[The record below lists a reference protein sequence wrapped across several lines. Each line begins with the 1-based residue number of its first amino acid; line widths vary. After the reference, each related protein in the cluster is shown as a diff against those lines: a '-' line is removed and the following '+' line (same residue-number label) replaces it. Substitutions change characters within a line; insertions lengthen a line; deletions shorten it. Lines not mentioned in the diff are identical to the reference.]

1 MADGSALIAA
11 LRAGTPAA
19 LKQASGPQ
27 TLSYPWMARTEGPLV
42 IPTRKAPVS
51 PTPSSPT
58 PSSPTPS
65 VPVPFITVPSV
76 PTSVI
81 QQAVYTP
88 PTETEPG
95 MYGIPNQPIQQT
107 DWDKLNADY
116 ANMYNQALQSGI
128 TNEQWAQTP
137 VFENWKQTVLGGV
150 SRTDDPNKLKS
161 DISALSS
168 PEALNNPIYGD
179 WFKQLLATEQERL
192 NMLNNLNYSYPSNV
206 D

>member
-1 MADGSALIAA
+1 MADGSSLIAA

-42 IPTRKAPVS
+42 MPTRNI
-51 PTPSSPT
+51 PSSPSPAIPAPPIPA
-58 PSSPTPS
+58 PSIPKPS
-65 VPVPFITVPSV
+65 IP
-76 PTSVI
+76 
-81 QQAVYTP
+81 QAVYTP

-95 MYGIPNQPIQQT
+95 IYGIPNQPIEQT
-107 DWDKLNADY
+107 DWDRLNADY
-116 ANMYNQALQSGI
+116 ANMYNQALQTGMS
-128 TNEQWAQTP
+128 EQQWAQTP

-161 DISALSS
+161 DIAALST
-168 PEALNNPIYGD
+168 PETLSHPIYGD
-179 WFKQLLATEQERL
+179 WFKQLLETEKDRL
-192 NMLNNLNYSYPSNV
+192 NMLNNLNYAYPSNV